1 MKTFYFTATGNS
13 LAAAKRIGG
22 ELISIAKA
30 DEKVYRDDAIGI
42 VFPTYGFSVPK
53 VVRRFLAET
62 TLEAD
67 YLFAVATY
75 GSTGGAVTRDVRRLL
90 DFDYVN
96 SILTVDN
103 FLPIFD
109 TAKQKAKLPSKNTA
123 ERIERVAEDI
133 RNRKRF
139 VPECGIGGKFLT
151 AVCSKINIEMP
162 DFPRKFFRV
171 EGCVRC
177 GICAKVCPVGNIEVK
192 DAPVFSANCACCL
205 ACAHACPE
213 KAIHV
218 KGERSAERWRNPEVS
233 LEEIIRANNQKE
245 RI

>member
-1 MKTFYFTATGNS
+1 MKTFYFTASGNS

-62 TLEAD
+62 TLETD

-96 SILTVDN
+96 AILTVDN

-139 VPECGIGGKFLT
+139 VPECGIGGKFLLGQR
-151 AVCSKINIEMP
+151 
-162 DFPRKFFRV
+162 F
-171 EGCVRC
+171 G
-177 GICAKVCPVGNIEVK
+177 
-192 DAPVFSANCACCL
+192 
-205 ACAHACPE
+205 
-213 KAIHV
+213 
-218 KGERSAERWRNPEVS
+218 
-233 LEEIIRANNQKE
+233 
-245 RI
+245 